1 MQPGRFR
8 HSVSIEFPV
17 YETAE
22 GYGPRLVRWDRLATV
37 RAEVM
42 DILPSRSEA
51 VQNGLAQARNQSRVR
66 MLARRDITADMR
78 LIVHGGGDDRILQI
92 VAGPAEI
99 ERGAGIE
106 FVCERFTTTGTVT

>member
-8 HSVSIEFPV
+8 HSISVEYPV
-17 YETAE
+17 YETDS
-22 GYGPRLVRWDRLATV
+22 GYGPRLVRWDRLTTC

-66 MLARRDITADMR
+66 MLARRDITGDMR
-78 LIVHGGGDDRILQI
+78 IIVHGETDTVLQI

-99 ERGAGIE
+99 ERGSGIE
-106 FVCERFTTTGTVT
+106 FVCERYTTSGADT